1 MEVILLK
8 DVEKVGKRGEVV
20 QVRDGF
26 GRNYLLPR
34 VLALQATRENRAGF
48 ENEKKF
54 AARRRGREKAAAEAL
69 AKSLSSLKLTVEVEA
84 GEKDR
89 LFGAVT
95 ASDLAEA
102 LKARGFTVEK
112 KRVLLSEPIK
122 ALGFH
127 EVALELDPEV
137 RPTLRVEVVK
147 KKPR

>member
-8 DVEKVGKRGEVV
+8 DVEKVGKKGEVV

-48 ENEKKF
+48 ENEKKS
-54 AARRRGREKAAAEAL
+54 AVRRRGREKAAAEAL
-69 AKSLSSLKLTVEVEA
+69 SERLSALKLTVEVEA
-84 GEKDR
+84 GEKDK

-102 LKARGFTVEK
+102 LKAQGVVVDK
-112 KRVLLSEPIK
+112 KQIVLPEPIK
-122 ALGFH
+122 TLGLY
-127 EVALELDPEV
+127 EVALELDREV

-147 KKPR
+147 KKSP

>member
-8 DVEKVGKRGEVV
+8 DVEKVGKKGEVV

-54 AARRRGREKAAAEAL
+54 AARRRGREKAAAEKL
-69 AKSLSSLKLTVEVEA
+69 AERLSSLKLVVEVEA
-84 GEKDR
+84 GEQDK

-95 ASDLAEA
+95 ASDLVEA
-102 LKARGFTVEK
+102 LKAQGFALDK
-112 KRVLLSEPIK
+112 KQVLLSEPIK
-122 ALGFH
+122 TLGLH
-127 EVALELDPEV
+127 EVALELDREV

-147 KKPR
+147 KKSR